1 MSNTTN
7 PVTQVAEVAV
17 NSASKKLVQLPLREE
32 NGKQSKNAPSKMM
45 MKYPRII
52 VRKGESL
59 YFLCVFFILCV
70 LKIKNVSSIIVHVS
84 EKGKRIFWLLLLA
97 FAQITICGNNHAHTG
112 GYHNNARRNSEGKLH
127 GVSGSFSEKRPVSV

>member
-59 YFLCVFFILCV
+59 YFLCVFFILYV

-84 EKGKRIFWLLLLA
+84 EKGKRIF
-97 FAQITICGNNHAHTG
+97 
-112 GYHNNARRNSEGKLH
+112 
-127 GVSGSFSEKRPVSV
+127 